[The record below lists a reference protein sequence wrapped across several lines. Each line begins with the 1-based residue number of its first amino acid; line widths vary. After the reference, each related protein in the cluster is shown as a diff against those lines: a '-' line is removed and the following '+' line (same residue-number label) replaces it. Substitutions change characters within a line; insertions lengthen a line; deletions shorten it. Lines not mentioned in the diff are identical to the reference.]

1 MSRALA
7 LFGTSADPPTVGHQA
22 LLAGLLHL
30 YPRVCTWAS
39 DNPFKQHGAPLDVR
53 AALLG
58 AVVHSVAENAEPHR
72 LQLRQDLSS
81 RRAIDSI
88 DAARQL
94 FPAEEPVFVVGTDF
108 VEQIPRWF
116 AVQQWLSQC
125 RLAVVPRQGWPL
137 PSGGLQQLKDL
148 GATIEQ
154 LPLEI
159 PASASSAIRRHPNPE
174 LVPQA
179 LLPELVAQNLYGFTS
194 KDLPPSLCGSL

>member
-1 MSRALA
+1 MNRALA

-22 LLAGLLHL
+22 LLAGLLQL

-39 DNPFKQHGAPLDVR
+39 DNPFKQHGAPLHVR

-58 AVVHSVAENAEPHR
+58 AVVHNLAGDTEAHR

-88 DAARQL
+88 NAARQL
-94 FPAEEPVFVVGTDF
+94 FPSEEPVFVVGTDL

-125 RLAVVPRQGWPL
+125 RLAVVPRQDWPL
-137 PSGGLQQLKDL
+137 PAGALQRLKDL

>member
-1 MSRALA
+1 MTSAMA

-22 LLAGLLHL
+22 VLAGLLQL

-39 DNPFKQHGAPLDVR
+39 DNPFKEHGAPLEVR

-58 AVVHSVAENAEPHR
+58 AVVESLAAHQEPHR

-88 DAARQL
+88 SAAQRL
-94 FPAEEPVFVVGTDF
+94 FPQEEPVFVVGTDL
-108 VEQIPRWF
+108 VEQIPRWY
-116 AVQQWLSQC
+116 AVGEWLGQC

-137 PSGGLQQLKDL
+137 AADALDRLRTL
-148 GATIEQ
+148 GASIEE

-159 PASASSAIRRHPNPE
+159 PASASSIIRRHPNPE
-174 LVPQA
+174 LVPA
-179 LLPELVAQNLYGFTS
+179 TLLPELVAQNLYGFTS
-194 KDLPPSLCGSL
+194 NDLPPALCGSP